1 MPLQNWYTDIN
12 GFNQNPYWLTNRV
25 TSNDKRFRTL
35 AALSANLKIND
46 WFSIQAR
53 GNVDYINDNYEQ
65 KMYAGT
71 AADVAHQNGRYIKM
85 NRQDFMIYGDVMAM
99 FNKTWNDW
107 TLNAAIGSSI
117 NTTKVNSLSL
127 DSGKSGLY
135 KANVFTVPNMNLGGA
150 GTSFIDETANQRR
163 TIQSLFATAQIGWKE
178 SIYLDVTARNDWSST
193 LANTKSETS
202 GFFYPSVG
210 LSWIIN
216 KTLNLPEWISF
227 GKVRASWAQVG
238 NDLPIG
244 ITSPAQTITA
254 GGVVQPI
261 DYYFAED
268 LKPEISNSIEVGTEW
283 KFFNSRLDFDFT
295 FYRTDTKNQ
304 LIRVNTTAEQRPYRW
319 INAGKIRNTG
329 VEITLGATPLMN
341 DDFRWKTQFNFA
353 TNKNKIVSLGG
364 TPNFNT
370 HRAT

>member
-1 MPLQNWYTDIN
+1 
-12 GFNQNPYWLTNRV
+12 
-25 TSNDKRFRTL
+25 
-35 AALSANLKIND
+35 
-46 WFSIQAR
+46 
-53 GNVDYINDNYEQ
+53 
-65 KMYAGT
+65 
-71 AADVAHQNGRYIKM
+71 
-85 NRQDFMIYGDVMAM
+85 M

-107 TLNAAIGSSI
+107 SLNAAIGSSI

-135 KANVFTVPNMNLGGA
+135 KANVFTVPNMNLSGA
-150 GTSFIDETANQRR
+150 GTSYIDETANQRR
-163 TIQSLFATAQIGWKE
+163 TIQSAFATAQLGWKE

-193 LANTKSETS
+193 LANTKSENS

-210 LSWIIN
+210 LSWILN

-254 GGVVQPI
+254 GGVVKPI

-295 FYRTDTKNQ
+295 FYRTDTK
-304 LIRVNTTAEQRPYRW
+304 
-319 INAGKIRNTG
+319 
-329 VEITLGATPLMN
+329 
-341 DDFRWKTQFNFA
+341 
-353 TNKNKIVSLGG
+353 TN
-364 TPNFNT
+364 
-370 HRAT
+370 